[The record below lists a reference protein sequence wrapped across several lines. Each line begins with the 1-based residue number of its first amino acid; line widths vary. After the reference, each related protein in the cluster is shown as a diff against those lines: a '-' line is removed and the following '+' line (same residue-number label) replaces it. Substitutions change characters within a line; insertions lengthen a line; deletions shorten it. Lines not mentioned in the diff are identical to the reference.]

1 MSVFSRAKKY
11 SKSSLELEE
20 KIKLLEKEE
29 KKNIKEVTMST
40 AGMYSIVEPI
50 PEVPP
55 TPAVYTDV
63 PDPNG
68 VKDPAWTQPD
78 GGFDGNDNTTWEN
91 AYSDTSWLYNSDEV
105 FGETD
110 RPVLVSTTGG
120 QNTVGRFAPG
130 SGLILS
136 LIHI

>member
-1 MSVFSRAKKY
+1 MGVFSKAKKY

-40 AGMYSIVEPI
+40 AGMYAIVEPI

-63 PDPNG
+63 PDPSG
-68 VKDPAWTQPD
+68 VRDTGWTQPD
-78 GGFDGNDNTTWEN
+78 GGFDANDSVTWEN

-110 RPVLVSTTGG
+110 RPVLV
-120 QNTVGRFAPG
+120 
-130 SGLILS
+130 LS
-136 LIHI
+136 LIHISEPTRPY

>member
-1 MSVFSRAKKY
+1 MGVFSKAKKH

-29 KKNIKEVTMST
+29 RKNIREVMST
-40 AGMYSIVEPI
+40 ANMYSIVEPI

-55 TPAVYTDV
+55 TPAVMSDV

-68 VKDPAWTQPD
+68 VRSPGYTQPD
-78 GGFDGNDNTTWEN
+78 GGFDANDPSTWDN
-91 AYSDTSWLYNSDEV
+91 AYQDTSWMLNPNEV
-105 FGETD
+105 LGQTN
-110 RPVLVSTTGG
+110 RPVI
-120 QNTVGRFAPG
+120 P
-130 SGLILS
+130 LS